1 LRGEELMV
9 QMRKRYLTRDE
20 DRKRF
25 QRFDRPRRFRVY
37 GPASSVFGGADPNA

>member
-37 GPASSVFGGADPNA
+37 GPASTTFNGA